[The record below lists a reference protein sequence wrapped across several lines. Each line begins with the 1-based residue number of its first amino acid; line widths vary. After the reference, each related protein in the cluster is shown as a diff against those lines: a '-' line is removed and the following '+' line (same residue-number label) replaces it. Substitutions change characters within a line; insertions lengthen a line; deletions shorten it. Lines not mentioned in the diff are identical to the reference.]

1 MKITPYPEKI
11 GSIHVFAETVPDVLF
26 NLIVINMVCYRILCR
41 FVRVEFIKY
50 LTPGVCFFQKFQL
63 DLKETL
69 D

>member
-11 GSIHVFAETVPDVLF
+11 GSILVCAETVPDVLF
-26 NLIVINMVCYRILCR
+26 NVIAINMVCYKILCQ